1 MARRDLG
8 EIDRLIEDGLVRYG
22 QGDLDGALQLWD
34 QALVLDPENPAAQ
47 SYVDYVRANYYDLVS
62 ADANTADY
70 APFPIGDDEPEY
82 QIEIVPGE
90 AIPDRLSAPMFM
102 DPLDEAWFIEDEL
115 ISPAGATSL
124 EIEAGEPP
132 ALTFEDQTREYSQ
145 PSVRGR
151 INSDSLPEPV
161 TTEYRTDDFMRP
173 EVTPAFGSPQD
184 LATPNSFA
192 AQSTEVRR
200 RDLGFVKPRVPTGG
214 SFAGSGGSP
223 AGPSEHALDAPSAAY
238 AAHLAARDGAGEPLE
253 SATTQDFDKHSM
265 PLVQPPRVP
274 PGAVVAP
281 PDDPLVTAPTRELGM
296 RPPRLQ
302 TEDEPTNVT
311 SPLRDLRRGTTETS
325 PPPPIDPLD
334 AKAAEILDEIDVG
347 APIPEPPDEQIRRR
361 ITKLIERATEWVKA
375 HQLDRAVMAAELA
388 LSEAPGSA
396 LAQKL
401 TYRNR
406 DAIMSVFHAFLGDL
420 DRQPALARPL
430 HELSSAAINPRA
442 AFLLS
447 RVDGMLS
454 IDEILDVSGMPRIE
468 ACRYLCQLLVRGIL
482 R

>member
-1 MARRDLG
+1 MTMARRDLR

-22 QGDLDGALQLWD
+22 QGDLDGALRLWE
-34 QALVLDPENPAAQ
+34 QALVLDPENPAAV
-47 SYVDYVRANYYDLVS
+47 SYVDYVRLNYDMLT

-82 QIEIVPGE
+82 QIEILPGE
-90 AIPDRLSAPMFM
+90 QIPDRLSAPMFM

-115 ISPAGATSL
+115 ISPAGSTSL

-145 PSVRGR
+145 QAVRGR
-151 INSDSLPEPV
+151 LNSDPLPEPV

-173 EVTPAFGSPQD
+173 ELTPAFGSPQD
-184 LATPNSFA
+184 VATPNSFA

-200 RDLGFVKPRVPTGG
+200 RDLGFVKPRSATAPTER
-214 SFAGSGGSP
+214 S
-223 AGPSEHALDAPSAAY
+223 LDASSAAY
-238 AAHLAARDGAGEPLE
+238 AAHLAAREGAGESLE
-253 SATTQDFDKHSM
+253 SATTQDFDKSTM

-281 PDDPLVTAPTRELGM
+281 PDDPIVTAPTRELGM

-302 TEDEPTNVT
+302 TEDEPTAVT
-311 SPLRDLRRGTTETS
+311 NPLRDVPRGETETS
-325 PPPPIDPLD
+325 PPPAIDPLD

-361 ITKLIERATEWVKA
+361 ITKLIERATEWVKSDQ
-375 HQLDRAVMAAELA
+375 HERAVLAAELA

-406 DAIMSVFHAFLGDL
+406 DALMSVFHAFLGDL

-454 IDEILDVSGMPRIE
+454 LDEILDVSGMPRIE